1 MGESP
6 DKSSYKE
13 VIACVVCVSI
23 ILVSFQVVNLMN
35 QQTPQSDLEI
45 SHTLTVWITPG
56 DEEFHLHLEFYGSEQ
71 DAHSETNR
79 FVATAIGVQPLSAEE
94 KQIAL
99 ISIPEDLF
107 IVWVK
112 IYFNQETEEPNVI
125 LNLELGIKA
134 TTDLQG
140 HEIGLLLEQ
149 GIVA

>member
-35 QQTPQSDLEI
+35 RQTPQSDLEI